1 LLSKNTQNDVEFN
14 GHTSSRLEIGAG
26 TTMSQQQ
33 FQKYV
38 IERMEKITILCEQNN
53 ACTNRLLQTMMTS
66 LNPTSKPDGLPELP
80 LKNDDDFKK
89 LEELLSI
96 KTVDGGREIPGPAY
110 TYLVWFKILLKIT
123 STFVILKQLNL
134 INVQL

>member
-1 LLSKNTQNDVEFN
+1 
-14 GHTSSRLEIGAG
+14 
-26 TTMSQQQ
+26 MSQQQ

-123 STFVILKQLNL
+123 SFVILKQLN
-134 INVQL
+134 

>member
-1 LLSKNTQNDVEFN
+1 
-14 GHTSSRLEIGAG
+14 
-26 TTMSQQQ
+26 
-33 FQKYV
+33 
-38 IERMEKITILCEQNN
+38 
-53 ACTNRLLQTMMTS
+53 MTS

-110 TYLVWFKILLKIT
+110 TYLIWFKILLKIT